1 MSYKNLNKV
10 HYILSLGLFMIIGCT
25 SDPVSESFV
34 NVSYQYELRMH
45 QGLSENGGIPA
56 VQIISIDEQECI
68 NSFISYQTLLNQ
80 EKILVYLNDIVLE
93 DECETGNQKIRQ
105 LIDLPTSLSTTPLE
119 IQLKDVI
126 RNQGL
131 IHKNDLEF
139 ELELHQFDGLKISR
153 TKIRRV
159 RKDMLWGRFSSN
171 NQDALDSVDEYIKAL
186 DRNDVKIIG
195 DYGYFY
201 LDHNREVHLD
211 AASEGIAFL
220 ISTDENFKE
229 IKTRILELKEE
240 FPSLEFEAT
249 NYAGS
254 TMNIE

>member
-10 HYILSLGLFMIIGCT
+10 HYILFLGLLLIMGCD
-25 SDPVSESFV
+25 SDPESESFV
-34 NVSYQYELRMH
+34 NVSYQYELRLH

-56 VQIISIDEQECI
+56 VQIISIEEQECK
-68 NSFISYQTLLNQ
+68 NAFISYQTLLNE
-80 EKILVYLNDIVLE
+80 EKILVYLNDIIVE

-105 LIDLPTSLSTTPLE
+105 LIGLPVLSATTPIE

-131 IHKNDLEF
+131 LHKNDLEF
-139 ELELHQFDGLKISR
+139 ELDLHQFDGLKITR
-153 TKIRRV
+153 TKVRRIREQ
-159 RKDMLWGRFSSN
+159 MLWGRYSSN
-171 NQDALDSVDEYIKAL
+171 NEEVLESIDEYLKSI

-211 AASEGIAFL
+211 EASDGNGFL

-254 TMNIE
+254 TMNIR